1 MAEQPPSAPSL
12 SRWLTPGTFIL
23 LGLIWG
29 SSFLW
34 IKIAVAEIP
43 PATLVAYRMS
53 LGALGM
59 LAFLAV
65 SRQVAIPTGRQ
76 LVPLAILGAIN
87 TALPIFL
94 ISWGEQFV
102 DSGTAAVLNSLVPI
116 FSLIIAGIFLRTEL
130 VTWLR
135 TLGLLIGF
143 GGAALLATRELAL
156 RGDLAG
162 LIGSLAVVIAA
173 ICYAAGA
180 SFAKYRIR
188 DTPRYAVA
196 AWSLVF
202 AALYMWALALVA
214 DGGVIVP
221 TQADTIVAVVWLG
234 VLGSFVAYL
243 CYFFLLAQLGATL
256 TTMVTY
262 VFPVVGVTLGVVAL
276 GEVLDWRLVL
286 GTVLVTL
293 GIGVVSLRYDAS
305 VSRVANRGRG

>member
-1 MAEQPPSAPSL
+1 MAEQPPSPSL

-34 IKIAVAEIP
+34 IKIAVDEIP

-65 SRQVAIPTGRQ
+65 SRQLAIPRGRQ
-76 LVPLAILGAIN
+76 L
-87 TALPIFL
+87 
-94 ISWGEQFV
+94 
-102 DSGTAAVLNSLVPI
+102 
-116 FSLIIAGIFLRTEL
+116 
-130 VTWLR
+130 
-135 TLGLLIGF
+135 
-143 GGAALLATRELAL
+143 
-156 RGDLAG
+156 
-162 LIGSLAVVIAA
+162 
-173 ICYAAGA
+173 
-180 SFAKYRIR
+180 
-188 DTPRYAVA
+188 
-196 AWSLVF
+196 
-202 AALYMWALALVA
+202 
-214 DGGVIVP
+214 
-221 TQADTIVAVVWLG
+221 
-234 VLGSFVAYL
+234 
-243 CYFFLLAQLGATL
+243 
-256 TTMVTY
+256 

>member
-1 MAEQPPSAPSL
+1 
-12 SRWLTPGTFIL
+12 
-23 LGLIWG
+23 
-29 SSFLW
+29 
-34 IKIAVAEIP
+34 
-43 PATLVAYRMS
+43 MS
-53 LGALGM
+53 LGALGL
-59 LAFLAV
+59 LAFLAAW
-65 SRQVAIPTGRQ
+65 RQLTVPRGRQ
-76 LVPLAILGAIN
+76 LLPLAILGAIN
-87 TALPIFL
+87 TSVPIFL
-94 ISWGEQFV
+94 ISWAEQFV

-116 FSLIIAGIFLRTEL
+116 FSLIIAGILLRTEP

-143 GGAALLATRELAL
+143 GGAAMLASRELAL

-162 LIGSLAVVIAA
+162 LIGSLAVVVAA

-214 DGGVIVP
+214 DGGLIVP
-221 TQADTIVAVVWLG
+221 TQADTILAVVWLG
-234 VLGSFVAYL
+234 VLGSFIAYL
-243 CYFFLLAQLGATL
+243 CYFFLLEQLGATL

-276 GEVLDWRLVL
+276 GELLDWRLVL
-286 GTVLVTL
+286 GTILVTL
-293 GIGVVSLRYDAS
+293 GIAVVSLRYDAA

>member
-1 MAEQPPSAPSL
+1 MAEQPRLPTM
-12 SRWLTPGTFIL
+12 SRWLTPGAFIL

-34 IKIAVAEIP
+34 IKIAVDEIP

-53 LGALGM
+53 LGALGL
-59 LAFLAV
+59 LAFLA
-65 SRQVAIPTGRQ
+65 AGRQ
-76 LVPLAILGAIN
+76 LTVPRGRQLLPLAILGAIN
-87 TALPIFL
+87 TSVPIFL
-94 ISWGEQFV
+94 ISWAEQFV

-116 FSLIIAGIFLRTEL
+116 FSLIIAGILLRTEP

-143 GGAALLATRELAL
+143 GGAAMLASRELAL

-162 LIGSLAVVIAA
+162 LIGSVAVVVAA

-214 DGGVIVP
+214 DGGLIVP
-221 TQADTIVAVVWLG
+221 TQADTILAVVWLG
-234 VLGSFVAYL
+234 VLGSFIAYL
-243 CYFFLLAQLGATL
+243 CYFFLLEQLGATL

-276 GEVLDWRLVL
+276 GELLDWRLLL
-286 GTVLVTL
+286 GTILVTL
-293 GIGVVSLRYDAS
+293 GIAVVSLRYDAA

>member
-1 MAEQPPSAPSL
+1 MAEPPRLPTM
-12 SRWLTPGTFIL
+12 SRWLTPGAFIL

-53 LGALGM
+53 LGAIGL
-59 LAFLAV
+59 LAFLAAG
-65 SRQVAIPTGRQ
+65 RQLTVPRGRQ

-94 ISWGEQFV
+94 ISWAEQFV

-116 FSLIIAGIFLRTEL
+116 FSLIIAGIVLRTEP

-143 GGAALLATRELAL
+143 GGAALLASREFAL
-156 RGDLAG
+156 RGDPAG
-162 LIGSLAVVIAA
+162 LIGSAAVVVAS

-202 AALYMWALALVA
+202 AALYTWALALVA
-214 DGGVIVP
+214 DGGLIVP
-221 TQADTIVAVVWLG
+221 AQADTIVAVVWLG
-234 VLGSFVAYL
+234 VLGSFIAYL
-243 CYFFLLAQLGATL
+243 CYFFLLEQLGATL
-256 TTMVTY
+256 TTMVTF

-276 GEVLDWRLVL
+276 GELLDWRLVL
-286 GTVLVTL
+286 GTILVTL
-293 GIGVVSLRYDAS
+293 GIAVVSLRYDAA

>member
-1 MAEQPPSAPSL
+1 MAEQPRLPTM
-12 SRWLTPGTFIL
+12 SRWLTPGAFIL

-34 IKIAVAEIP
+34 IKIAVDEIP

-53 LGALGM
+53 LGALGL
-59 LAFLAV
+59 LAFLAAG
-65 SRQVAIPTGRQ
+65 RQLTIPRGRQ
-76 LVPLAILGAIN
+76 LVPLAILGAVN
-87 TALPIFL
+87 TSLPIFL
-94 ISWGEQFV
+94 ISWAEQFV

-116 FSLIIAGIFLRTEL
+116 FSLIIAGILLRTEP

-143 GGAALLATRELAL
+143 GGAALLASRELAL

-162 LIGSLAVVIAA
+162 LIGSVAVVVAA

-214 DGGVIVP
+214 DGGLIVP
-221 TQADTIVAVVWLG
+221 TQVDTIVAVVWLG
-234 VLGSFVAYL
+234 VLGSFIAYL
-243 CYFFLLAQLGATL
+243 CYFFLLEQLGATL

-262 VFPVVGVTLGVVAL
+262 VFPVVGVTLGVVVL
-276 GEVLDWRLVL
+276 GELLDWRLVL

-293 GIGVVSLRYDAS
+293 GIAVVSLRYDAA

>member
-1 MAEQPPSAPSL
+1 MAEQPRLPTM
-12 SRWLTPGTFIL
+12 SRWLTPGAFIL

-34 IKIAVAEIP
+34 IKIAVDEIP

-53 LGALGM
+53 LGALGL
-59 LAFLAV
+59 LAFLA
-65 SRQVAIPTGRQ
+65 AGRQ
-76 LVPLAILGAIN
+76 LTVPRGRQLLPLAILGAIN
-87 TALPIFL
+87 TSVPIFL
-94 ISWGEQFV
+94 ISWAEQFV

-116 FSLIIAGIFLRTEL
+116 FSLIIAGILLRTEP

-143 GGAALLATRELAL
+143 GGAALLASRELAL

-162 LIGSLAVVIAA
+162 LIGSLAVVVAA

-214 DGGVIVP
+214 DGGLIVP
-221 TQADTIVAVVWLG
+221 TQADTILAVVWLG
-234 VLGSFVAYL
+234 VLGSFIAYL
-243 CYFFLLAQLGATL
+243 CYFFLLEQLGATL

-276 GEVLDWRLVL
+276 GELLDWRLLL
-286 GTVLVTL
+286 GTILVTL
-293 GIGVVSLRYDAS
+293 GIAVVSLRYDAA